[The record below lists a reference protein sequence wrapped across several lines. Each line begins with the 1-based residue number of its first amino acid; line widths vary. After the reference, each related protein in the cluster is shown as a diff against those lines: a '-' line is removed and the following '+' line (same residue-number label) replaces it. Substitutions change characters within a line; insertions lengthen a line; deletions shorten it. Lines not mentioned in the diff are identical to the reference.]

1 MDEKTI
7 EEMRAWALSIQL
19 QAARLAKALDGMQA
33 ARPAARLFSVREL
46 AKEYGVPAST
56 LYDAVKRGDLRSTT
70 PKGYRNKLF
79 IKREWFEQW
88 LGLEEK

>member
-1 MDEKTI
+1 MDETMA
-7 EEMRAWALSIQL
+7 EMRAWALSIQL

-33 ARPAARLFSVREL
+33 ATPAAKLYSVREL

-56 LYDAVKRGDLRSTT
+56 LYDAVKRGDLRATT

-79 IKREWFEQW
+79 IKREWVEQW
-88 LGLEEK
+88 LGLEE